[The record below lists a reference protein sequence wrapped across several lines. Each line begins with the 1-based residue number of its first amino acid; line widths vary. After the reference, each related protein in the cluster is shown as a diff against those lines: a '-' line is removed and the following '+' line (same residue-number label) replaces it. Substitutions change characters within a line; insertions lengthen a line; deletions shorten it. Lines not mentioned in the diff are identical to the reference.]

1 MATVLQN
8 KVEINNESVTEV
20 TPTNKY
26 IEIKAY
32 TKDVETLKN
41 IWNESVKRVYEK
53 LSDQFPEK
61 FKDETFENFKKKI
74 EADELKFTI
83 EDKKEKKEKVEKKEK
98 KILKKIKLKINNWN
112 EAQSIEELKH
122 FKVKELKDILTHLK
136 KSTKGKKEELLKQV
150 FNETDFCKK
159 NENEEKDDIVE
170 EKDDIVEEKDDIV
183 EEKDDIVEEKENIVE
198 EKEDTVEETKTN
210 LSNQENIVE
219 NSVIDKLDK
228 KTVQDKDKVTEPETE
243 KIMNDSDEIEINSI
257 DNQKKLTLEFIED
270 NLEKIFVKK
279 ENNKYKIVE
288 ENEQDKNLNCLNFKE
303 KNWIFQEEE
312 DSFGFLGILNED
324 TIEECDPPEELLQ
337 IAF

>member
-26 IEIKAY
+26 IEIKAF

-159 NENEEKDDIVE
+159 NEN
-170 EKDDIVEEKDDIV
+170 

>member
-8 KVEINNESVTEV
+8 IVENNKDPVTEV
-20 TPTNKY
+20 TSTNKY
-26 IEIKAY
+26 VEIKAY
-32 TKDVETLKN
+32 TKDLETLKN

-112 EAQSIEELKH
+112 EAKSIEELKH

-136 KSTKGKKEELLKQV
+136 KSTKGKKEELLEQV

-159 NENEEKDDIVE
+159 NENEEKNDIVE
-170 EKDDIVEEKDDIV
+170 KKDDIIEEKDEI
-183 EEKDDIVEEKENIVE
+183 
-198 EKEDTVEETKTN
+198 VEETKTN
-210 LSNQENIVE
+210 LSNQENIEDTVTD
-219 NSVIDKLDK
+219 NLDE
-228 KTVQDKDKVTEPETE
+228 KTNQDKVKVNEPETE

-257 DNQKKLTLEFIED
+257 NNEKKITLEYIEN
-270 NLEKIFVKK
+270 NLEKLFVGKFDDK
-279 ENNKYKIVE
+279 IKIVN
-288 ENEQDKNLNCLNFKE
+288 ENEKDETLNCLNFKE
-303 KNWIFQEEE
+303 KNWVFQEEE
-312 DSFGFLGILNED
+312 DSFGFLGILKGD
-324 TIEECDPPEELLQ
+324 TIEECDPPDELLN

>member
-26 IEIKAY
+26 IEIKAF

-112 EAQSIEELKH
+112 WAQSIEELKH

-136 KSTKGKKEELLKQV
+136 KSTKGKKEELLEQV

-159 NENEEKDDIVE
+159 NEKKDDIVE
-170 EKDDIVEEKDDIV
+170 EKDDTVEEKD
-183 EEKDDIVEEKENIVE
+183 
-198 EKEDTVEETKTN
+198 DTVEETKTN
-210 LSNQENIVE
+210 LSNQENIEDTVNIVE
-219 NSVIDKLDK
+219 DTVTDNFDE
-228 KTVQDKDKVTEPETE
+228 KTDEDKVKVNEPEIE
-243 KIMNDSDEIEINSI
+243 KIMNDSDEIEINPI
-257 DNQKKLTLEFIED
+257 DNEKKLTLEYIEN
-270 NLEKIFVKK
+270 NLEKMFVGKFDDK
-279 ENNKYKIVE
+279 IKIVN
-288 ENEQDKNLNCLNFKE
+288 ENEQDETLNCLNFKE
-303 KNWIFQEEE
+303 KNWVFQEEE
-312 DSFGFLGILNED
+312 DSFGFLGILKED
-324 TIEECDPPEELLQ
+324 TIEECDPPDELLN